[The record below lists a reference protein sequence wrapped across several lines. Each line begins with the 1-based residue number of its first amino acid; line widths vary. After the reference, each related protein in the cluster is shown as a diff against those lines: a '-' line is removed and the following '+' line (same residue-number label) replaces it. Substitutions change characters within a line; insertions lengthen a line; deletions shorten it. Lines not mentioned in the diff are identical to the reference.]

1 MAKLLEIPF
10 FSQLTYG
17 AELYHNDCGPACCSM
32 LVAAIK
38 DQIVSVNEWYK
49 MEGWGA
55 PTTDIGTYA
64 YQLQAAL
71 LLFEISSIL
80 GSTLSLESIRSLI
93 DQGRPIIPLV
103 SYKVFSDANITQ
115 IKGTFNHWLVIS
127 GYDQE
132 NIITTDPYRTTNGLM
147 AVPNEL
153 FSRSYLASYLV
164 THSTLETDNNA
175 ARLNELTRLNR
186 YIINRKARLAY
197 IL

>member
-1 MAKLLEIPF
+1 MAKLLEIPY

-17 AELYHNDCGPACCSM
+17 AELYNNDCGPACCSM
-32 LVAAIK
+32 LVAALT

-71 LLFEISSIL
+71 LLFEISSTL
-80 GSTLSLESIRSLI
+80 GSALTLENIRSLI

-103 SYKVFSDANITQ
+103 SYKVFSDANLTQ
-115 IKGTFNHWLVIS
+115 IKGYFNHWLVIS

-153 FSRSYLASYLV
+153 FSKSYLGSYLV
-164 THSTLETDNNA
+164 THSFIETDNNA
-175 ARLNELTRLNR
+175 ARLNEL
-186 YIINRKARLAY
+186 ARLQKY
-197 IL
+197 IVARRLRLKS